1 MALFQAND
9 CKDVWC
15 PVSVN
20 CNADSDAASLGEMG
34 HQQSSPTPE
43 WYEHYQISRT
53 QNLRLT
59 VERIV
64 SYTTL

>member
-1 MALFQAND
+1 MGLSSISGTLQRNSVSA
-9 CKDVWC
+9 

-20 CNADSDAASLGEMG
+20 CNADNDAASLGEMG

-53 QNLRLT
+53 RNLRL
-59 VERIV
+59 R
-64 SYTTL
+64 SM